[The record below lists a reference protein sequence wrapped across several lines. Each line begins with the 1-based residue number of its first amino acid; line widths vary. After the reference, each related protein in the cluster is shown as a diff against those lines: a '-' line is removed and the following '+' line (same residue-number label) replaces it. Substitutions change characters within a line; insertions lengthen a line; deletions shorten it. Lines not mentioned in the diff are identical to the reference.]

1 MFERPHHRRIA
12 TLLHALNSDVL
23 QEAQCFFGGGTAIV
37 LLLGEYRES
46 VDVDFLCSSQDGYR
60 LLRNTVTRH
69 DLGGLLREPV
79 LYVREVRADFYGI
92 RTFMEIGG
100 RSLCTSTPT
109 NWLPVA
115 CTASPEIGCVA
126 VPCAGTL
133 TTKDAWRTTPR
144 APVVTARFTVA
155 RAGASSGLRS
165 TSRSPVAGAAGS
177 TAVTR
182 RAARPVEAAKK
193 RSVLAPAGVELA
205 LRPRGGRR
213 DDGVIARRVGQ
224 RGAGH
229 AAHRARRGRLQGG
242 GGRVEADQRTVGHG
256 GAAAVDH
263 ARRERDAPQAVG
275 ARYGAAGPQR
285 DGARRPRAHPD
296 QGRRADD
303 TPRRPVRLRGH
314 AQPIEAG
321 LRAGGD
327 LHRQTQA
334 AGRLCEQVGRR
345 CRGRAR
351 QAAPTTGGEGHHV
364 AEPVRGAAHRTH
376 MQRQHHAVARA
387 RRRPGQRE
395 GEGAAGR
402 PGTIVLE
409 ARALRGAAS
418 IDFSRAAIGGCDG
431 WTGCHGPRRG

>member
-1 MFERPHHRRIA
+1 
-12 TLLHALNSDVL
+12 
-23 QEAQCFFGGGTAIV
+23 
-37 LLLGEYRES
+37 
-46 VDVDFLCSSQDGYR
+46 
-60 LLRNTVTRH
+60 
-69 DLGGLLREPV
+69 
-79 LYVREVRADFYGI
+79 
-92 RTFMEIGG
+92 
-100 RSLCTSTPT
+100 
-109 NWLPVA
+109 
-115 CTASPEIGCVA
+115 
-126 VPCAGTL
+126 
-133 TTKDAWRTTPR
+133 
-144 APVVTARFTVA
+144 VA

-418 IDFSRAAIGGCDG
+418 IDFSRAAIGECDG